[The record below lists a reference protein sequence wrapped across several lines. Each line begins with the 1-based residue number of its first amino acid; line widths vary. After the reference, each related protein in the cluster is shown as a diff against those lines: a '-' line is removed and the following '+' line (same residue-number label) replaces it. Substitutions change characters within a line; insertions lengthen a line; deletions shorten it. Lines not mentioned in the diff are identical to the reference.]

1 MGMRSAARMP
11 KLTRRSRILIMIA
24 LGVIVL
30 LLAGPRL
37 IDAYV
42 DWLWFGELGYRSVF
56 TTMLATRIVVCLVAG
71 VVVGGIVF
79 GGLALAYRTRP
90 VFVPD
95 ADNDPVARYRAVVLA
110 RLRLVG
116 IGIPAAIGL
125 LAGIVAQSYW
135 ARIQLFLHG
144 GDFGVRDPQFGRDLG
159 FYAFE
164 LPFYRLMLSYMLVSV
179 FLAFVAN
186 LVAHYI
192 FGGIRLS
199 GRTGALSRSARV
211 QLVSLVGVLVL
222 LKAVAYWL
230 DRYELLSHTRGGKPF
245 TGAGYTD
252 INAVLPAK
260 LILMAIALICAAAVF
275 SAIAM
280 RDLRIPAIGLVLL
293 LLSSLI
299 VGAGWPL
306 IVEQISVKPNAAQ
319 KESEYISRSITATRQ
334 AYGLTSDVV
343 TYRNYSGDSP
353 ATAQQVAAD
362 RATTSNIR
370 LLDPTIVSPAFTQF
384 QQGKNFYY
392 FPDQLS
398 IDRYLDRNGNLRDY
412 VVAARE
418 LNPDRLIDNQR
429 DWINRHTV
437 YTHGNGFIASPA
449 NTVRGIANDPNQNG
463 GYPEFL
469 VNVVGANGTVVSDGP
484 APLDQPRIYFG
495 PVISNTSADY
505 AIVGRNGDDR
515 EYDYE
520 TNIDTKRYT
529 YTGSG
534 GVPLGGW
541 LARSVFAAKFA
552 ERNFLFSNV
561 IGSNSKILFN
571 RDPAQ
576 RVEAVAPWL
585 TTDSAVY
592 PAIVNKRLVWIVD
605 GYTTLDNYPYSELT
619 SLSSATADSNEVAF
633 NRLVPDKKVSYI
645 RNSVKATVDAYDGTV
660 TLYQQDEKDPVLK
673 AWMQVFPGTVKP
685 KSDIA
690 PELAEHLRYPEDLF
704 KVQRMLLAKYHVND
718 PVTFFST
725 SDFWDVPLDP
735 NPTASSYQPPYY
747 IVAKNIA
754 KDDNSASYQLISAMN
769 RFKRDY
775 LAAYISASSD
785 PATYGNLTVLTI
797 PGQVNGPKLANNAIT
812 TDPAVSQDLGVI
824 GRDNQNRIRWG
835 NLLTLPVARGGLLY
849 VEPVYASPGASD
861 AASSYPRLIRVAMM
875 YNDKVGYGP
884 TVRDALTGLFGPGA
898 GATATGIAPTEAA
911 VPPSPAANP
920 PPPASG
926 PQPPPVTARPR
937 FPSGR
942 SPYRRPKLLRCR
954 RSRLPSARRG
964 MRRRRAT
971 SPPTG
976 RRCSDLMRPS
986 PSSTT
991 PGSQSGRSRRAD
1003 AEVADFTGNRGLLR
1017 LLTGARRLP
1026 DPRGRPLEPG
1036 LAPHPVGHLAASTDS
1051 PRPSGAGTGGV
1062 NARRAPLGS
1071 DEVGIVEL
1079 AVVIRCPGLENGE
1092 ARLHGQQVAQPRTG
1106 TVEGHTV
1113 SVHHILANL
1122 RAQTELELPAGSFL
1136 ELPRR
1141 GCRDEGT
1148 ARERQRDPGGQLK
1161 AGRGRRGDSC
1171 V

>member
-1 MGMRSAARMP
+1 MRPTARMP
-11 KLTRRSRILIMIA
+11 KLTRRSRTLIAIA
-24 LGVIVL
+24 LAVIVL
-30 LLAGPRL
+30 LLVGPRL

-56 TTMLATRIVVCLVAG
+56 TTVLFTRLVVLLIG
-71 VVVGGIVF
+71 GLLVGGIVF

-90 VFVPD
+90 VFVPSNG
-95 ADNDPVARYRAVVLA
+95 NDPVARYRTMVMS

-116 IGIPAAIGL
+116 IGIPAALGL
-125 LAGIVAQSYW
+125 LAGIIAQTYW
-135 ARIQLFLHG
+135 VRVQLFLHG
-144 GDFGVRDPQFGRDLG
+144 GQFSVRDPQFGKDLG

-164 LPFYRLMLSYMLVSV
+164 LPFYRLVVGYLFVAL
-179 FLAFVAN
+179 FLAFVGN
-186 LVAHYI
+186 LLAHYI

-199 GRTGALSRSARV
+199 GRTGALSRSARI
-211 QLVSLVGVLVL
+211 QLISLAGALVL

-230 DRYELLSHTRGGKPF
+230 DRYELLSHTRAGKPF

-260 LILMAIALICAAAVF
+260 LILLAIALICAAAVF
-275 SAIAM
+275 SAIVL

-299 VGAGWPL
+299 VGAAWPL

-334 AYGLTSDVV
+334 AYGLTDDVV
-343 TYRNYSGDSP
+343 TYRNYSGDSR
-353 ATAQQVAAD
+353 ATAEQVAAD

-384 QQGKNFYY
+384 QQGKNFYF

-398 IDRYLDRNGNLRDY
+398 IDRYLDRDGNLRDY

-437 YTHGNGFIASPA
+437 YTHGNGFVASPA

-469 VNVVGANGTVVSDGP
+469 VNVVGANGRVVSNGP
-484 APLDQPRIYFG
+484 AQLDQPRVYFG
-495 PVISNTSADY
+495 PVISNTPADY
-505 AIVGRNGDDR
+505 AIVGKNGPDR

-520 TNIDTKRYT
+520 TSTETKNYT
-529 YTGSG
+529 YTGAG
-534 GVPLGGW
+534 GVPIGSW
-541 LARSVFAAKFA
+541 LSRSVFAAKFA

-571 RDPAQ
+571 RDPSQ

-585 TTDSAVY
+585 TTDSSVY
-592 PAIVNKRLVWIVD
+592 PAVVNKRLVWIID
-605 GYTTLDNYPYSELT
+605 AYTTLDNYPYSELT

-633 NRLVPDKKVSYI
+633 NRLAPDKQVSYI

-660 TLYQQDEKDPVLK
+660 TLYQQDEQDPVLK
-673 AWMQVFPGTVKP
+673 AWMKVFPGTVKP
-685 KSDIA
+685 KSDISH
-690 PELAEHLRYPEDLF
+690 ELAEHLRYPEDLF

-747 IVAKNIA
+747 IVAKNLVT
-754 KDDNSASYQLISAMN
+754 DDSSPSFQLTSAMN

-785 PATYGNLTVLTI
+785 PATYGKITVLTI

-812 TDPAVSQDLGVI
+812 TDTAVSQDLGVI

-835 NLLTLPVARGGLLY
+835 NLLTLPVAEGGLLY

-875 YNDKVGYGP
+875 YNDKIGYGP
-884 TVRDALTGLFGPGA
+884 TVSDALTGLFGPGA
-898 GATATGIAPTEAA
+898 GATAAGIAPTDGGAPASPPAGTPAPADAA
-911 VPPSPAANP
+911 PTS
-920 PPPASG
+920 PPPAAAAT
-926 PQPPPVTARPR
+926 PPAPNGATTL
-937 FPSGR
+937 
-942 SPYRRPKLLRCR
+942 SPAK
-954 RSRLPSARRG
+954 
-964 MRRRRAT
+964 
-971 SPPTG
+971 
-976 RRCSDLMRPS
+976 
-986 PSSTT
+986 
-991 PGSQSGRSRRAD
+991 
-1003 AEVADFTGNRGLLR
+1003 
-1017 LLTGARRLP
+1017 
-1026 DPRGRPLEPG
+1026 
-1036 LAPHPVGHLAASTDS
+1036 AA
-1051 PRPSGAGTGGV
+1051 ALKELQAAI
-1062 NARRAPLGS
+1062 NA
-1071 DEVGIVEL
+1071 
-1079 AVVIRCPGLENGE
+1079 
-1092 ARLHGQQVAQPRTG
+1092 
-1106 TVEGHTV
+1106 
-1113 SVHHILANL
+1113 
-1122 RAQTELELPAGSFL
+1122 
-1136 ELPRR
+1136 
-1141 GCRDEGT
+1141 
-1148 ARERQRDPGGQLK
+1148 AREAQKKGDFAAYGAALQRLDDAITK
-1161 AGRGRRGDSC
+1161 FDAAK
-1171 V
+1171 